1 MTKKLSREEVIDTI
15 DKILLAEGTDEEE
28 DLWLE
33 QLSISVPYYQEIYRI
48 IATSTEDL
56 TAEEIL
62 DKAKANHKPIIL

>member
-1 MTKKLSREEVIDTI
+1 MTKKLSREEIIDTI

-56 TAEEIL
+56 TAKEIL
-62 DKAKANHKPIIL
+62 DKAKTNHKPIIL